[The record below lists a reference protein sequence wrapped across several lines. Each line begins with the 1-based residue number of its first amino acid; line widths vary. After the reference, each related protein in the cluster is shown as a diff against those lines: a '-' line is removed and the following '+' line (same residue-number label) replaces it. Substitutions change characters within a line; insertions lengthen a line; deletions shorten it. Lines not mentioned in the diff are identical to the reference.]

1 MGRITQEKRFCMK
14 KKQERTGVKVQ
25 FYLPEEYREQFETI
39 MKEENR
45 IVANLGQT
53 LTIEALKARDK
64 QGATK

>member
-1 MGRITQEKRFCMK
+1 MK